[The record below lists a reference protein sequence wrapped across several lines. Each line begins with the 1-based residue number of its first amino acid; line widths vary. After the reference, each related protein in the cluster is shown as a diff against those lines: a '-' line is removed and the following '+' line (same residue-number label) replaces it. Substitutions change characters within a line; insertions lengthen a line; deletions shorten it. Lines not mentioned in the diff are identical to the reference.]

1 VATAQGSTALNV
13 GGGWWQWGVAIAKA
27 MERVG
32 EDGVK
37 VVEKEEEELEEEEN
51 HGGCNFPKRCTFPLT
66 KQNTWTPT
74 VEQYRRDEKCD
85 LKWGVK
91 VVS

>member
-1 VATAQGSTALNV
+1 
-13 GGGWWQWGVAIAKA
+13 

-32 EDGVK
+32 KDGVK

-51 HGGCNFPKRCTFPLT
+51 HGGCNFPKRCTFPLA

-74 VEQYRRDEKCD
+74 VEQY
-85 LKWGVK
+85 
-91 VVS
+91 

>member
-1 VATAQGSTALNV
+1 M
-13 GGGWWQWGVAIAKA
+13 AIAKA

-32 EDGVK
+32 KDGVK

-66 KQNTWTPT
+66 EHVDTDGRA
-74 VEQYRRDEKCD
+74 V
-85 LKWGVK
+85 L
-91 VVS
+91 VSSVLV

>member
-1 VATAQGSTALNV
+1 MAF
-13 GGGWWQWGVAIAKA
+13 AKA

-51 HGGCNFPKRCTFPLT
+51 HGGCNFPKRCTFPLA

-74 VEQYRRDEKCD
+74 VEQYRLSCSSSLNGGSRSW
-85 LKWGVK
+85 LQL
-91 VVS
+91 S

>member
-1 VATAQGSTALNV
+1 MATAQGSTGLNV

-74 VEQYRRDEKCD
+74 VEQYRP
-85 LKWGVK
+85 
-91 VVS
+91 SP